1 MNEIKIFNNE
11 KFGDIRIATIND
23 EPLFC
28 LSDLC
33 NAVGLTNPSSVKQRL
48 DSDDVQLLDKQ
59 DLNYIEGLNDSWNT
73 KINFVNE
80 SGFYDVLLQSS
91 SPNVKPFRKWV
102 TSEVLPTI
110 RKHGGY
116 IATTT
121 HDTPELIMAR
131 ALQVA
136 DATIK
141 NYQFKIES
149 QQKQIEQSAPKV
161 LFADA
166 VSTSDRSVL
175 VAELAKI
182 LKQNG
187 VDMGQNRLFVWLRE
201 NGYLCSK
208 GDYYNLPTQMAMDLG
223 LFEIKKTAIN
233 RPDGTVL
240 TTTTTKVTGKG
251 MIYFVNKF
259 LKPS

>member
-1 MNEIKIFNNE
+1 MTFI
-11 KFGDIRIATIND
+11 D
-23 EPLFC
+23 EPNLYKCIFQ
-28 LSDLC
+28 SRKPE
-33 NAVGLTNPSSVKQRL
+33 A
-48 DSDDVQLLDKQ
+48 
-59 DLNYIEGLNDSWNT
+59 EH
-73 KINFVNE
+73 FV
-80 SGFYDVLLQSS
+80 
-91 SPNVKPFRKWV
+91 KWV
-102 TSEVLPTI
+102 TSDVLPSI

-116 IATTT
+116 ISTFTD
-121 HDTPELIMAR
+121 DTPELIMAR

-149 QQKQIEQSAPKV
+149 QQKQIEQDAPKV

-166 VSTSDRSVL
+166 VVTSDRSVL

-182 LKQNG
+182 LTQNG
-187 VDMGQNRLFVWLRE
+187 INIGQNRLFEWMRK

-223 LFEIKKTAIN
+223 LFEIKKSVIN
-233 RPDGTVL
+233 RPNGVVL

-251 MIYFVNKF
+251 QIYFVNKF
-259 LKPS
+259 LKKLYY